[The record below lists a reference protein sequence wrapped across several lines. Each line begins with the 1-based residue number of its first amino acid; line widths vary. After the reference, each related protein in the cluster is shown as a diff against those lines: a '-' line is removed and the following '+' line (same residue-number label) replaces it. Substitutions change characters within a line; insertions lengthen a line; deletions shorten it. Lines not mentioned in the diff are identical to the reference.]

1 MRALKTTNEEVT
13 LDTGWPE
20 NHIVNLWKSLTWI
33 KHKKKLSKNQ
43 QVKQTGK
50 EKKNIYMV
58 CVSTRKVTKSS
69 KSPKRRLIE
78 KNLVTGKISSNF
90 FSVLKRRKKKIT
102 GPCVSTIIKKQTVI
116 WYIFMDNSKL
126 LSFLSSLWYT
136 AVRRLTCQVESCS
149 L

>member
-1 MRALKTTNEEVT
+1 
-13 LDTGWPE
+13 
-20 NHIVNLWKSLTWI
+20 
-33 KHKKKLSKNQ
+33 
-43 QVKQTGK
+43 
-50 EKKNIYMV
+50 MV

-116 WYIFMDNSKL
+116 CYILWTTLSYLVSSLLCGTL
-126 LSFLSSLWYT
+126 LSDVSLVKSNPVVCKFSRKHFHRFSFFNFTSKKNRRVSSF
-136 AVRRLTCQVESCS
+136 RF
-149 L
+149 